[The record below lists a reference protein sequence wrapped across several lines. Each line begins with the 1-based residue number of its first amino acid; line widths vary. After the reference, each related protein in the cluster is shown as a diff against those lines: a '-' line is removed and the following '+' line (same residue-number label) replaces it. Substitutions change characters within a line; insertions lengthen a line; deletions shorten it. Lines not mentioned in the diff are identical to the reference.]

1 MEKEIKNIKM
11 GAQKCESCG
20 GNLEIDLDKR
30 RAVCPYC
37 RTEYIIEEEKKTAVE
52 SVIGFI
58 EKQQK
63 MKQDKEEAEA
73 KKREEARIKQKEDF
87 EKNKRTYLI
96 GGICFALVISIICI
110 VGIISE
116 NAEKKK
122 NLKAGKIEV
131 PASYEDLKGKNYEDV
146 EKKFEK
152 AGFTNVK
159 SKALGDMI
167 TGLLS
172 DEGDVDK
179 VSIDGDT
186 EFSSSDFYKKDVK
199 VVIRYHSYPKKD
211 DSKIESKKE
220 TKKEDKVDSDEKTVD
235 EKADAMNNKEV
246 ITVDNN
252 ELFKKIINAVDP
264 DIKDLKEFAKTYELR
279 TIEFDGNVRAF
290 FYSNDKETRFDMLF
304 NTLNYDEN
312 SSTGPNF
319 KFEYASANE
328 IGLKYGEEIPYK
340 VGDNVKIKAQVAEY
354 DEEHGIFKLYP
365 LKLTKRK

>member
-63 MKQDKEEAEA
+63 MKQNKEEAEA

-87 EKNKRTYLI
+87 EKNKWKYLI

-220 TKKEDKVDSDEKTVD
+220 TKKETKKEDKVGDKKEDSDEI
-235 EKADAMNNKEV
+235 

-252 ELFKKIINAVDP
+252 ELFKKIVNSESP
-264 DIKDLKEFAKTYELR
+264 DDKDVEKFSEKYFGR
-279 TIEFDGNVRAF
+279 TVEFDGNISYLTYDVNENK
-290 FYSNDKETRFDMLF
+290 YIFDMLI
-304 NTLNYDEN
+304 NTLDYDAERDM
-312 SSTGPNF
+312 GPTFRFDDCNGSQIGY
-319 KFEYASANE
+319 KYKEPIPFET
-328 IGLKYGEEIPYK
+328 
-340 VGDNVKIKAQVAEY
+340 GDNIKVVGSIMTY
-354 DEEHGIFKLYP
+354 DKDRQILDLYP
-365 LKLTKRK
+365 LKITKRKLEK